1 MSDVVHHDWKSNIVK
16 YFRSWK
22 YIFIITTTVFGI
34 GFLSLWI
41 IKYRKGRDDK
51 PRPPISEPTGDDDN
65 NSGSSRNPEEMEE
78 RQIKDLLEDLES
90 TATDKHKSALN
101 DILYITNQKK
111 AHRRLDKSHVPEKL
125 MAFLPRAGDDTDLLV
140 ILLKSLC
147 NLSASSE
154 KSIRDNLAVGI
165 GDLVNLLAKTSR
177 DDVLEYTLRTLMN
190 LAVDPENENRIREER
205 GIPHIVNILK
215 SHKTTETVLLHTL
228 RLLINLVFN
237 EKNRE
242 AIIHEHGFE
251 RVVELLETNADRTDI
266 DRETK
271 NQLVIR
277 LARLL
282 GFLSQTK
289 DLSVELFKLAV
300 SEKIAKVFIDLIGKK
315 TDDREMGYL
324 MSSLLVITKKAAQDE
339 YSSVSGPF
347 LDELAKELPRLIV
360 PFTASRQKNVQN
372 LATVLLQSLID
383 TRPDIEDDVKR
394 LKEDLSHS

>member
-1 MSDVVHHDWKSNIVK
+1 MSSGKKEVVASWSYQNLIVNK
-16 YFRSWK
+16 WVRFFFAATVCGFVGW
-22 YIFIITTTVFGI
+22 FIWRRVGKRTGKKDEPKPEGTT
-34 GFLSLWI
+34 
-41 IKYRKGRDDK
+41 
-51 PRPPISEPTGDDDN
+51 N
-65 NSGSSRNPEEMEE
+65 NDPSTTHIEESSSHSRNAEDIEE
-78 RQIKDLLEDLES
+78 RQLKELLEDLES
-90 TATDKHKSALN
+90 NSTDKHKSALN

-125 MAFLPRAGDDTDLLV
+125 MTFLPKTGDDTDMSV
-140 ILLKSLC
+140 TLLKSLC

-165 GDLVNLLAKTSR
+165 GDLIGLLGKTSR

-190 LAVDPENENRIREER
+190 LAVDPENENRIRDES
-205 GIPHIVNILK
+205 GIPRIVAILK
-215 SHKTTETVLLHTL
+215 AKKTTETVLLHTL

-242 AIIHEHGFE
+242 AIIQEHGFE
-251 RVVELLETNADRTDI
+251 RVVELLETYADRTDI
-266 DRETK
+266 EKETK

-289 DLSVELFKLAV
+289 DLNVELFRLAV
-300 SEKIAKVFIDLIGKK
+300 SAKVAKVFIDLIGKK

-324 MSSLLVITKKAAQDE
+324 MSSLLVIIKRADQE
-339 YSSVSGPF
+339 EFSSASGPF
-347 LDELAKELPRLIV
+347 LDELSKELPSLIA

-372 LATVLLQSLID
+372 LATVLLQCLNEIKS
-383 TRPDIEDDVKR
+383 KR
-394 LKEDLSHS
+394 QKGDKPTD